1 MASYVKGIDALWRA
15 YNKAV
20 KEGSTIKMHDLK
32 VKIADAYGST
42 YEAQGDVKSLIY
54 RTLRPR
60 VKEMDRL
67 YAEADKHKVSDPEYS
82 DKLAE
87 KGDRLN
93 EQLEAMRDMAAA
105 FGYRFR
111 MEENKEGDSTIIRW
125 E

>member
-1 MASYVKGIDALWRA
+1 MASYVKGVDALWRA

-20 KEGSTIKMHDLK
+20 KEDNRVKMHDAK
-32 VKIADAYGST
+32 VKIAEAYGVT
-42 YEAQGDVKSLIY
+42 YETQGDVKSLIY

-67 YAEADKHKVSDPEYS
+67 YAESDKHKVSDPEYS

-93 EQLEAMRDMAAA
+93 EQLEAMRDMASA
-105 FGYRFR
+105 FGYHFR
-111 MEENKEGDSTIIRW
+111 MEENKEGDSTLIRW